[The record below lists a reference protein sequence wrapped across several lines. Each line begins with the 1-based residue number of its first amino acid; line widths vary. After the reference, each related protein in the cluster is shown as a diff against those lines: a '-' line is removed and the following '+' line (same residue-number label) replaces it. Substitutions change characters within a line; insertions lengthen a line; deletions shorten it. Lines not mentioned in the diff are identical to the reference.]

1 MSEEE
6 TILEAELYESENVIG
21 LAKPRAIGPFS
32 SVQVAASALVVLLL
46 ASTVLYNFM
55 SSEEV
60 LPVYQQ
66 ESSVVDSTV
75 FVTDSSGMAIDTCLL
90 YTSPSP
96 RDV

>member
-46 ASTVLYNFM
+46 ASTILYNFM

-66 ESSVVDSTV
+66 ESSVVDNTV
-75 FVTDSSGMAIDTCLL
+75 FVTDSSGTVS
-90 YTSPSP
+90 YTHLTLPTMI
-96 RDV
+96 RV

>member
-6 TILEAELYESENVIG
+6 TILEAELYESENVIA

-75 FVTDSSGMAIDTCLL
+75 FVTDSSGMAVDATPIDMTFF
-90 YTSPSP
+90 SSES
-96 RDV
+96 